1 MTGRKHRKHRN
12 KKEEVE
18 GNLQVEGQ
26 PCEEVNHA
34 HALTSLISEADPR
47 CLCSP
52 PPHNHHHHPD
62 LRPRD
67 EPHPLMAT
75 ATKAELSSHRYQGG
89 VSAPERLK
97 GPQKQTLRS
106 D

>member
-1 MTGRKHRKHRN
+1 MHTRSRPSFQKQTLDAC
-12 KKEEVE
+12 V
-18 GNLQVEGQ
+18 
-26 PCEEVNHA
+26 
-34 HALTSLISEADPR
+34 
-47 CLCSP
+47 P
-52 PPHNHHHHPD
+52 PPPDSHHHHHPD

-75 ATKAELSSHRYQGG
+75 ATQAQLSSHRYQGG

-97 GPQKQTLRS
+97 GPRKQTLRS